1 MSLFYFPSIL
11 DVYLLRVLGL
21 YTYLFDLN
29 SSFTTSSVTF
39 ILIFYLIP
47 KVFGTLPFVN
57 GLGLSI
63 LAVCTVGEP
72 TVMIWP

>member
-1 MSLFYFPSIL
+1 MFLLILLVKMCVATHLFYFISYNYNIEP
-11 DVYLLRVLGL
+11 L
-21 YTYLFDLN
+21 YFDFQKYN
-29 SSFTTSSVTF
+29 K
-39 ILIFYLIP
+39 IFYLIP

-72 TVMIWP
+72 TVMTCP